1 MVLVNQNYSWKG
13 VASAWLPVRYGEHL
27 LTIFAPF
34 VENLI
39 TKKLAKKTLERH
51 IDNLWLLGGELI
63 RLINQEEDSRDM
75 EPLELIM
82 ENIRLDGGP
91 YCRHLQTEN
100 EIKSFDSTCGKL
112 YKYLKIEWMGY
123 IGHNISRL
131 YPPAAAI
138 SRARLTCSWPM
149 TSA

>member
-1 MVLVNQNYSWKG
+1 MKRTIEEISPDFYQWPERWMG
-13 VASAWLPVRYGEHL
+13 VPPDIEYGERL
-27 LTIFAPF
+27 LTIFEPF

-63 RLINQEEDSRDM
+63 RLINQDEDSRDM

-100 EIKSFDSTCGKL
+100 EIKSFDSTCRKL
-112 YKYLKIEWMGY
+112 YKFLGIE
-123 IGHNISRL
+123 
-131 YPPAAAI
+131 
-138 SRARLTCSWPM
+138 
-149 TSA
+149 

>member
-1 MVLVNQNYSWKG
+1 MKRTIEEISPDFYQWPERWMG
-13 VASAWLPVRYGEHL
+13 VPPDIEYGERL

-39 TKKLAKKTLERH
+39 TKMLAKKTLERH

-63 RLINQEEDSRDM
+63 RLINQDEDSRDM

-112 YKYLKIEWMGY
+112 YKYLKNE
-123 IGHNISRL
+123 
-131 YPPAAAI
+131 
-138 SRARLTCSWPM
+138 
-149 TSA
+149 

>member
-1 MVLVNQNYSWKG
+1 MKRTIEEISPDFYQWPERWMG
-13 VASAWLPVRYGEHL
+13 VPPDIEYGERL
-27 LTIFAPF
+27 LTIFEPF

-39 TKKLAKKTLERH
+39 TKMLAKKTLERH
-51 IDNLWLLGGELI
+51 IDNLGLLGGELI
-63 RLINQEEDSRDM
+63 RLINQDEDSRDM

-112 YKYLKIEWMGY
+112 YKYLKNE
-123 IGHNISRL
+123 
-131 YPPAAAI
+131 
-138 SRARLTCSWPM
+138 
-149 TSA
+149 